1 MPEIPDL
8 EAIRVFLGSALSG
21 REVEAAEVR
30 LPWLVR
36 SEQKLESLIGRR
48 LGPIERRGKF
58 LIFDIDDGRVLA
70 VNAMLT
76 GRFQWAET
84 GARRRPHSAVVL
96 RLAGGRELR
105 YMDARR
111 MGRWYV
117 VRREE
122 LDAVPQFADLGPDA
136 LTVGGEEFVERLRRH
151 RGQIKPTLTN
161 QRFIAGIGN
170 AYSDEILWEARL
182 HPHRRRA
189 TMDVEDQRRLH
200 RAIGDVYRWAIPIVA
215 QEVAEGLNQNT
226 REWRAH
232 LRVHRRAGESCPRC
246 GEEIRGQSRGGSETN
261 YCLSCQPLA
270 L

>member
-8 EAIRVFLGSALSG
+8 EAIRGFLGSALPG
-21 REVEAAEVR
+21 RPVEAVETR
-30 LPWLVR
+30 LPWLIR
-36 SEQKLESLIGRR
+36 SEQKLEGLVGHA
-48 LGPIERRGKF
+48 LGPVERRGKF
-58 LIFDIDDGRVLA
+58 LIVTVDDGRALV

-76 GRFQWAET
+76 GRFQWSEA
-84 GARRRPHSAVVL
+84 GVRRRPHYAVVL
-96 RLAGGRELR
+96 SLAGGHELR

-117 VRREE
+117 VPGSE
-122 LDAVPQFADLGPDA
+122 LDSIPQLAELGPDA
-136 LTVGGEEFVERLRRH
+136 LAVGEGEFIERLRRH

-161 QRFIAGIGN
+161 QRFVAGIGN

-189 TMDVEDQRRLH
+189 TMDVEEQRRLH

-215 QEVAEGLNQNT
+215 REVAEGLNQST

-232 LRVHRRAGESCPRC
+232 LRVHRRAGEPCPRC
-246 GEEIRGQSRGGSETN
+246 GHPVRGQSRGGSETN
-261 YCLSCQPLA
+261 YCLTCQPLA